1 MKKYFCD
8 WSNYVSFALAL
19 LPAFAMYYFN
29 PPDGDTEGQ
38 KYLIYEVS
46 NEEIFDP
53 DTKESLGFLE
63 LVKGTGIITHVQPKI
78 STIESCIY
86 DKSPIK
92 TIRRNPMIPFS
103 EYIETTDSNENQRPF
118 DNPQIGDLA
127 KRVN

>member
-1 MKKYFCD
+1 MKTTIKVVNVIDDYKLVLNIGSD
-8 WSNYVSFALAL
+8 
-19 LPAFAMYYFN
+19 
-29 PPDGDTEGQ
+29 DGATEGQ

-53 DTKESLGFLE
+53 DTNESLGFLE
-63 LVKGTGIITHVQPKI
+63 LVKGTGMITHVQPKI